1 MPYPDDEIC
10 SLRKRVLELEGE
22 VRRLSAVKSC
32 EDCGADVPV
41 GRGIGFSVPVE
52 EWTDRSKSR
61 PMHIIPLCTGCTVKR
76 ILKKEE

>member
-10 SLRKRVLELEGE
+10 SLRKRVFELESE

-32 EDCGADVPV
+32 EDCGVDVPA
-41 GRGIGFSVPVE
+41 GRGIGFSVPME

-61 PMHIIPLCTGCTVKR
+61 PMHIIPLCTSCTVKR
-76 ILKKEE
+76 ILKKEA